1 MNIEQTARILEAA
14 DPNRAHLEFDRLRKL
29 ATLRHYQALAKMAD
43 AQRDSRAAQQAKAAA
58 HYGALAQ
65 EAAK

>member
-29 ATLRHYQALAKMAD
+29 ATLRHYQALALMAE
-43 AQRDSRAAQQAKAAA
+43 AQAARAAQQAKAAA